1 MIIKHGETYINK
13 ETFVIKRIEID
24 NIDNLKTSV
33 CRTKV
38 FHCHKRQT
46 HVHTQMYTYLQ
57 IVQEGQCSQCG
68 SYLLLQ
74 PLNNS
79 CNRKVW

>member
-13 ETFVIKRIEID
+13 RTFVIKKTLR
-24 NIDNLKTSV
+24 LKTNV
-33 CRTKV
+33 CHTKV
-38 FHCHKRQT
+38 FHWHKQQT
-46 HVHTQMYTYLQ
+46 HVHTHMHTYLQ

-68 SYLLLQ
+68 SYLLFQ